1 MKKIL
6 AVFLLSFLLMGAD
19 GKDPVGAAWRKI
31 PVLTEEKALESEI
44 HGVTVGPHDEIA
56 IDFYD
61 GTVYLYDTNGGF
73 LSGYQ
78 FPPFHPEPYIIFFED
93 ENGFICHYAEKGD
106 EAYVY
111 NSAGEF
117 CRIRTIDSQTAQQ
130 EFLKKSDSFGAVY
143 KVKYGNVVKTHPN
156 GDSTV
161 FFRGYKNQNKNV
173 FFVFILLAILYAMYA
188 RGKDINASSRKIRIS
203 LKKRFTSF

>member
-78 FPPFHPEPYIIFFED
+78 FPPFHPEPYIIFFEN
-93 ENGFICHYAEKGD
+93 ENGFICHYSEKGN

-117 CRIRTIDSQTAQQ
+117 CRVQTIEPEVIPQFQKSKDTHGATY
-130 EFLKKSDSFGAVY
+130 KKTRGDI
-143 KVKYGNVVKTHPN
+143 VKTYPN
-156 GDSTV
+156 GDTTV
-161 FFRGYKNQNKNV
+161 FFRGYKNQNKNN
-173 FFVFILLAILYAMYA
+173 FSFFILLTILYAVYA
-188 RGKDINASSRKIRIS
+188 QRKDINASLRKIRIS